1 MNQRE
6 TALDILHKT
15 ISKESYSNLLMRK
28 ELEKFPVQQRA
39 FITNLVNG
47 VLRNYEF
54 LHFQIEDE
62 IKKSTSLKTRLI
74 LIMALYERF
83 VLKEKDY
90 VVNNE
95 YVDLA
100 SNKYE
105 KSFINALLH
114 KIKKLKECD
123 DEAKRNNLPEWIYR
137 LLKSQYNEEELE
149 QIINVYRSIPEVYY
163 RLNKAK
169 ADFKDFEDHDIEI
182 TNDDIFTSR
191 KNLLN
196 TDSYKDG
203 LFYIQDLNSSSLYR
217 HLDLKQDD
225 VLLDVCS
232 APGSKLFNCLD
243 IVKPVNAYSN
253 DIRKNRVVLIE
264 KMAHKLGFNSVHYLN
279 YDGREIKDNID
290 VKFDKILLDAP
301 CSGLGVIGRKPDLK
315 FHIKPESLDE
325 LQLLQYELLESMDQ
339 LLKDNGLILYSTCTL
354 NKKENERLV
363 KKFIDNNPKYR
374 LEEDETIINDKGDC
388 FYYAKIRKVNS

>member
-1 MNQRE
+1 MF
-6 TALDILHKT
+6 TAIRSWK
-15 ISKESYSNLLMRK
+15 IG
-28 ELEKFPVQQRA
+28 A
-39 FITNLVNG
+39 FTDHDAYV
-47 VLRNYEF
+47 
-54 LHFQIEDE
+54 
-62 IKKSTSLKTRLI
+62 
-74 LIMALYERF
+74 
-83 VLKEKDY
+83 KD
-90 VVNNE
+90 
-95 YVDLA
+95 L
-100 SNKYE
+100 
-105 KSFINALLH
+105 
-114 KIKKLKECD
+114 
-123 DEAKRNNLPEWIYR
+123 
-137 LLKSQYNEEELE
+137 
-149 QIINVYRSIPEVYY
+149 
-163 RLNKAK
+163 
-169 ADFKDFEDHDIEI
+169 EDHDIEI

-196 TDSYKDG
+196 TDAYKDG

>member
-6 TALDILHKT
+6 TALEILHKT
-15 ISKESYSNLLMRK
+15 ISKESYSNLLMRN

-149 QIINVYRSIPEVYY
+149 QIINVYRNKELENWGFY
-163 RLNKAK
+163 R
-169 ADFKDFEDHDIEI
+169 
-182 TNDDIFTSR
+182 S
-191 KNLLN
+191 
-196 TDSYKDG
+196 
-203 LFYIQDLNSSSLYR
+203 
-217 HLDLKQDD
+217 
-225 VLLDVCS
+225 
-232 APGSKLFNCLD
+232 
-243 IVKPVNAYSN
+243 
-253 DIRKNRVVLIE
+253 
-264 KMAHKLGFNSVHYLN
+264 
-279 YDGREIKDNID
+279 
-290 VKFDKILLDAP
+290 
-301 CSGLGVIGRKPDLK
+301 
-315 FHIKPESLDE
+315 
-325 LQLLQYELLESMDQ
+325 
-339 LLKDNGLILYSTCTL
+339 
-354 NKKENERLV
+354 
-363 KKFIDNNPKYR
+363 
-374 LEEDETIINDKGDC
+374 
-388 FYYAKIRKVNS
+388 

>member
-15 ISKESYSNLLMRK
+15 ISKESYSNLLMRN
-28 ELEKFPVQQRA
+28 ELEKFPVQQRGL
-39 FITNLVNG
+39 ITSLVNG

-54 LHFQIEDE
+54 LHYQIEGE
-62 IKKSTSLKTRLI
+62 IKKNTALKTRLI

-83 VLKEKDY
+83 EFKEKDY

-95 YVDLA
+95 YVALA

-105 KSFINALLH
+105 KAFINALLH

-137 LLKSQYNEEELE
+137 LLKSQYSDDELK
-149 QIINVYRSIPEVYY
+149 QIINVYRNIPEVYY

-169 ADFKDFEDHDIEI
+169 AGFKDLEEYDIEI
-182 TNDDIFTSR
+182 INEDIFTSR
-191 KNLLN
+191 NNLLN
-196 TDSYKDG
+196 TDAYNNG
-203 LFYIQDLNSSSLYR
+203 HFYIQDLNSSSLYK
-217 HLDLKQDD
+217 HLDLKKDD

-243 IVKPVNAYSN
+243 IVRPDNAYSN
-253 DIRKNRVVLIE
+253 DIHENRVKLIE
-264 KMAHKLGFNSVHYLN
+264 KMAHKLGFDGVHYLN
-279 YDGREIKDNID
+279 FDGRTIKNNID
-290 VKFDKILLDAP
+290 IRFDKILLDAP

-315 FHIKPESLDE
+315 FHIRPDSLDE
-325 LQLLQYELLESMDQ
+325 LQKLQYELLESMDS
-339 LLKDNGLILYSTCTL
+339 LLKNNGLILYSTCTL
-354 NKKENERLV
+354 NKKENEKLV
-363 KKFIDNNPKYR
+363 KKFIDNKENYK